1 MGKLWN
7 STWQLDFLG
16 EKRDSRGE
24 EKKVVALH
32 LLANHFFLNYFL
44 YLFKY
49 QIASYPTS
57 L

>member
-32 LLANHFFLNYFL
+32 LLANNFFLNYFL